1 MPVLGTLP
9 DDKAKLVGLYVAE
22 NSKYQTNLSRLNL
35 FKTRA
40 QNPNEPADVR
50 AEARDQYNK
59 LKKTVDAGRKKLEQI
74 QDSVDKLEGG
84 KELTKVQD
92 EYKDLVEQKSLLID
106 PNDPLA
112 AEIDAKIEKLVKPFQ
127 NAYSKVV
134 GTRVSETVA
143 RTNLLGKKVP
153 GFGTPQDGGQTP
165 TITPQAETV
174 TPPPA
179 KSASGKKVSTGKK
192 TVEAAQLPNEPAYTV
207 NPVTGERI
215 KVSDIKPATGEK
227 TTPVTV
233 GPNVIS
239 PAAKE
244 NAAATIAEQ
253 FGLSETLF
261 KNIDSLKNIFEEYT
275 RPGSGM
281 TDDELRRRIRND
293 VWYKKNSKEI
303 KTRFVQYYNYR
314 DLQESGQADGSTD
327 YEQQIASIERQ
338 LEKRAA
344 EIGSAAAND
353 PVAIRKAAENIY
365 LTNKEDDKTFIDDF
379 LAASIKPVAG
389 MIGGKV
395 TEGYSG
401 TALTNYNTLVK
412 AARDNGFQVSD
423 ILPGGATEAQVLQGI
438 ASGKIDVNRVV
449 ADARKLAAQGQ
460 PQYVRDLL
468 AQGYNLSQVFQ
479 PYRQTMATIL
489 DIGDPDQ
496 IDLNDPLLRS
506 AITDKGDMN
515 LYDFK
520 KALRQ
525 DNRWQYTTQ
534 AKEDVSTAAL
544 KVLRDFGFQG

>member
-1 MPVLGTLP
+1 M
-9 DDKAKLVGLYVAE
+9 AE
-22 NSKYQTNLSRLNL
+22 NDYKQLKLKKQNLGQQVLKKKKAVQTYKDIVEDPDTSKTD
-35 FKTRA
+35 RA
-40 QNPNEPADVR
+40 KYLALYE
-50 AEARDQYNK
+50 EARDSLKKLRTELEKFDVESTKIDEEGTLTQFQDKYAK
-59 LKKTVDAGRKKLEQI
+59 LKN
-74 QDSVDKLEGG
+74 
-84 KELTKVQD
+84 ELDLQLDPESTKAQGIESKID
-92 EYKDLVEQKSLLID
+92 DLVKEYRSVASRIKGVQI
-106 PNDPLA
+106 
-112 AEIDAKIEKLVKPFQ
+112 
-127 NAYSKVV
+127 
-134 GTRVSETVA
+134 SETAA
-143 RTNLLGKKVP
+143 RGKLSNNVP
-153 GFGTPQDGGQTP
+153 TFGTPQDGGQTP
-165 TITPQAETV
+165 TITPQAQTA

-179 KSASGKKVSTGKK
+179 KGTAGKKASTGKK

-215 KVSDIKPATGEK
+215 KVSDIQPATGGK
-227 TTPVTV
+227 TTPATV

-239 PAAKE
+239 PAVKE
-244 NAAATIAEQ
+244 DAAATIAEQ

-261 KNIDSLKNIFEEYT
+261 KNVDSLKSIFEEYT

-338 LEKRAA
+338 LEKRAV

-365 LTNKEDDKTFIDDF
+365 LTNKEDDTTFIDDF

-449 ADARKLAAQGQ
+449 ADARKLASQGQ

-525 DNRWQYTTQ
+525 DDRWQYTEQ
-534 AKEDVSTAAL
+534 AKADVSNAAL
-544 KVLRDFGFQG
+544 NVLRDFGFQG